1 MESTRET
8 LKIIWMKILFDEK
21 SSVNNIDEKG
31 FQMLPPAEVCLYLS
45 FKT

>member
-1 MESTRET
+1 MESNKET

-21 SSVNNIDEKG
+21 SSVNNINEKG
-31 FQMLPPAEVCLYLS
+31 LQMLPPAKVCLHLS